1 VSAETLATS
10 LEMDG
15 ADGELA
21 TIEGRELR
29 ISVEKS

>member
-10 LEMDG
+10 LEMD
-15 ADGELA
+15 ASDGEAA

-29 ISVEKS
+29 ISVEKR